1 MVSSSDSF
9 VVLIDVNLILI
20 IFLLSTTAPFYPSG
34 PFFFFFF
41 FPCYQVTSPS
51 LLTGLWGIVTLVS
64 E

>member
-41 FPCYQVTSPS
+41 PCYQVTSPS